1 MSVKSI
7 WQMACPKS
15 GSDEHIDITAL
26 IVVRLTEDETDAD
39 APVHRDHE
47 LGRKQP
53 GALREVRNAW
63 RGRRLR
69 GTGGPTNNL
78 NHVCHISKRPQA

>member
-7 WQMACPKS
+7 WQMACPKC

-26 IVVRLTEDETDAD
+26 IVVRLTEDGTDAD

-47 LGRKQP
+47 WDENSPAHCEKCGMHGVAGDFL
-53 GALREVRNAW
+53 AREDQQ
-63 RGRRLR
+63 
-69 GTGGPTNNL
+69 T
-78 NHVCHISKRPQA
+78 I